1 LKRPYYDKFQCHKL
15 QEDNFRVPG
24 RLYEVSSSTK
34 SWIPCSHPVGPVKR
48 PNTLL
53 CREDSDSLACI
64 HLDVRATLFE
74 RRLGKIACNRPNAR
88 ATLSGPGLNME
99 ILDERYGKAVAQF
112 TVHTLYG
119 FVQTP
124 SIEICINGVLGLL
137 SLQIEASRHVLFTEF
152 GIEFSRV

>member
-1 LKRPYYDKFQCHKL
+1 
-15 QEDNFRVPG
+15 
-24 RLYEVSSSTK
+24 
-34 SWIPCSHPVGPVKR
+34 
-48 PNTLL
+48 
-53 CREDSDSLACI
+53 
-64 HLDVRATLFE
+64 
-74 RRLGKIACNRPNAR
+74 
-88 ATLSGPGLNME
+88 ME